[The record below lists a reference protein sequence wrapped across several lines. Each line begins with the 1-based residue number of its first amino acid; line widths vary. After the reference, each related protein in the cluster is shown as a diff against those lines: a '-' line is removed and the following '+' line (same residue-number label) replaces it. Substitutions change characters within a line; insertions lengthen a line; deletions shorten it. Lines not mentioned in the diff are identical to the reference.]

1 VLIETLEKVPEG
13 AEAPRKD
20 GITPEEVEK
29 EKTGKDAPFPG
40 FLTGLMPR
48 HDHQPKA

>member
-29 EKTGKDAPFPG
+29 EKNRKRRTI
-40 FLTGLMPR
+40 PR
-48 HDHQPKA
+48 LFNWFNAAS